1 MLIQG
6 IRTFERKRSPRM
18 IERMWSPRIVERTG
32 PPGTVVSKRRH
43 IKHRRA
49 FECGHG
55 CVTLLRVVGCSGGGC
70 SRPGRGG
77 DVRQLGDLRLP
88 LRRWHWR
95 CNFAWAEHLN
105 ANRGIFKRERA
116 RCTTSILVL
125 WRRGRVAMGGGS
137 GGEASSWADLALARA
152 RAACGVSARRMRCR
166 EARTKSPSAGEE
178 RPGYAIGGERQRRV
192 DLMRLK
198 PAARWFYADQRAYFI
213 AVGCRGRRTLRALAP
228 KELVWWPRLA

>member
-1 MLIQG
+1 MWRQMRCRWWKHPRRRRRQIRSWAQRLVLMLIQG

-70 SRPGRGG
+70 SRPGRGN
-77 DVRQLGDLRLP
+77 VRQLGDLRLP

-166 EARTKSPSAGEE
+166 EARTKSPA
-178 RPGYAIGGERQRRV
+178 PVRRGWGTLATMRRANCRAST
-192 DLMRLK
+192 DLGILLHRYIYENK
-198 PAARWFYADQRAYFI
+198 
-213 AVGCRGRRTLRALAP
+213 
-228 KELVWWPRLA
+228 